1 MSAYSLTHAEA
12 WILCT
17 LLHLPVQPGS
27 AMAGWLNSAKPA
39 VSPAMLDKS
48 VAGLQKKGYYDP
60 TKTEQPYLEGFLASM
75 MLTCMNA
82 AELTALI
89 RRNGQANLTRFAQVG
104 IGLVQFG
111 MDETNLTFQDVEKM
125 DEIAGTFLPEWF
137 TVSQK
142 EDLRAELV
150 LGEFLLF
157 KQAGIQA
164 DLALVDSGFKEGVFK
179 KSSLMKQFNVD
190 QRWVNIFS
198 AEGLRGVLSV
208 DEMPLEDYFN
218 QLCGRGYLEESG
230 PDELRIGAKGQ
241 PLAAALADP
250 DLCSLSVS
258 MEEWEGRYPQAGVF
272 LYGAGRLLLAELK
285 PGLLIFQQLSG
296 LEQGQAWVKK
306 LLMDGSQVHYIS
318 YTIPT
323 APMSRSEQA
332 AAIPASDN
340 SAAGATVFVSRKA
353 SIEIIVLGGELEN
366 KRFPVGDQ
374 LRLGREADND
384 LILPDKMT
392 SRHHAILQ
400 RQDDVYRI
408 IDLNSGNGTYV
419 NGKRITDPTELKNGD
434 IVLIGDTKLTIS
446 DRP

>member
-1 MSAYSLTHAEA
+1 M
-12 WILCT
+12 
-17 LLHLPVQPGS
+17 
-27 AMAGWLNSAKPA
+27 
-39 VSPAMLDKS
+39 
-48 VAGLQKKGYYDP
+48 AGLQKKGYYDP
-60 TKTEQPYLEGFLASM
+60 TKTEQPYLEGFLASL
-75 MLTCMNA
+75 MLACMNA

-89 RRNGQANLTRFAQVG
+89 RRNGRANLTRFAQVG

-137 TVSQK
+137 TVSQA

-164 DLALVDSGFKEGVFK
+164 DLALVDSGFTEAAFK
-179 KSSLMKQFNVD
+179 KNSLMKQFNVD

-198 AEGLRGVLSV
+198 AEGLSGVLSV

-250 DLCSLSVS
+250 DLCTLSVS
-258 MEEWEGRYPQAGVF
+258 MEEWEGGFPETGVF
-272 LYGAGRLLLAELK
+272 LHGGGRLFLAELK

-306 LLMDGSQVHYIS
+306 LLMNGSQAHYAS

-332 AAIPASDN
+332 AAAPASVN
-340 SAAGATVFVSRKA
+340 SSADATLIKSKLA
-353 SIEIIVLGGELEN
+353 SVEIIVLSGELEN
-366 KRFPVGDQ
+366 QRFPVGDQ

-384 LILPDKMT
+384 LTLPDKKA

-400 RQDDVYRI
+400 RQGVVYKI
-408 IDLNSGNGTYV
+408 TDLNSGNGTYV
-419 NGKRITDPTELKNGD
+419 NEKRITEPTPLKNGD

-446 DRP
+446 VR